1 MVQLFG
7 VPQLRIDPQIMSTME
22 SDYWEEFT
30 RVNDAF
36 LHEPDIAIRKSK
48 TAANSSDRRKIQ
60 LQSGEVD
67 KTTEVHEL
75 ATRTAKVYPHLPSGN
90 GVRSGFEN
98 NFVSQHEDEEY
109 VEFRSVAVQTDGNYD
124 EEPELPYK
132 CCLCFRSST
141 PCVVWIFVGISIL
154 FFKMGAIVTGR
165 WIYLSSSTF
174 DEVVFYIAFTVCLG
188 FSTIYFRRG
197 TKYHNPFDLIFL
209 MLTIPIMWALL
220 TFTTTFLKKDIFFY
234 VGSAVYSVF
243 VIPYIILGS
252 YMAYR
257 FWKQGKLFLRR
268 VEGNRQLETSC
279 KRLFFTQSLIMFDTQ
294 LTICACIMSMAP
306 TINQDNTVVWV
317 SSLVV
322 APIGISC
329 AVLSLIIG
337 YFAVSP

>member
-1 MVQLFG
+1 
-7 VPQLRIDPQIMSTME
+7 
-22 SDYWEEFT
+22 
-30 RVNDAF
+30 
-36 LHEPDIAIRKSK
+36 
-48 TAANSSDRRKIQ
+48 
-60 LQSGEVD
+60 
-67 KTTEVHEL
+67 
-75 ATRTAKVYPHLPSGN
+75 
-90 GVRSGFEN
+90 
-98 NFVSQHEDEEY
+98 
-109 VEFRSVAVQTDGNYD
+109 
-124 EEPELPYK
+124 
-132 CCLCFRSST
+132 
-141 PCVVWIFVGISIL
+141 
-154 FFKMGAIVTGR
+154 
-165 WIYLSSSTF
+165 
-174 DEVVFYIAFTVCLG
+174 
-188 FSTIYFRRG
+188 
-197 TKYHNPFDLIFL
+197 
-209 MLTIPIMWALL
+209 MWALL
-220 TFTTTFLKKDIFFY
+220 TFTTTFLKKDIFFVSIFHFFKDMRVLICTKKSLNIFLVSSCLQY